1 MRVEDKGL
9 KTASKMRLIK
19 ARVQNYRSI
28 IDSGEFEIEQLKT
41 ILVGPNEAGKT
52 VLLKALQQ
60 LNKPD
65 DVNGFDVLRDYPRSK
80 FNDID
85 TGKVLPKNIRV
96 VTGFFEL
103 ESEDKKLLPE
113 EFKNCIYEYHKN
125 IDNSVYHSLIDAPPK
140 TIFRDIKA
148 DIARLFAHLDKQYAI
163 DNPDEELKKP
173 SNLAK
178 PITDIFQDITTLNA
192 ENTKN
197 LKAFLEK
204 NFPLIE
210 EGNEKEENRYEKLI
224 QQIDFNN
231 IYDQVIK
238 TLRTKLPVFILFN
251 NYFKV
256 NPSVHLEHL
265 AIRTE
270 RKLLDDQFYDYG
282 NLCLLKLLGFT
293 ARELSDF
300 GKTQSPD
307 ISNTEALKIYK
318 DKLDTRS
325 YKLNAASVRLTD
337 EIKKVWMP
345 NPDRPEADK
354 LKVTADGQYLKV
366 VVEDDIGVDIELD
379 QRSEGFQWLVSFF
392 VVFFAEAMDKHK
404 NAILLLDE
412 PGMSL
417 HGLKQRDFRDTIT
430 RLAEHNQ
437 TIYTTHSP
445 FLVGPDELDIVR
457 VVELKNRK
465 EGTKVHTTISSSDPA
480 GLLPL
485 QEALG
490 YDLAQ
495 SLFSQQRNLILE
507 GLTDYWYLDAASQL
521 MRDAGLDSLNEKI
534 ALVFANSAGKVVY
547 YATILFAHNL
557 KVAALLDSDAA
568 GDQAA
573 QQENLVHTL
582 GNKNILRTKD
592 FVTGIP
598 KAEIEDL
605 LRETLIAVVKDEY
618 GIDTKALAT
627 TQSNRPIIDIF
638 SSQITGFS
646 KYKLSK
652 AFIRWTKT
660 HQANDL
666 TTIEQS
672 NILKLIQH
680 INKALK

>member
-1 MRVEDKGL
+1 
-9 KTASKMRLIK
+9 MRLIK

-28 IDSGEFEIEQLKT
+28 IDSGEFEIEKLKT
-41 ILVGPNEAGKT
+41 IMVGPNEAGKT

-60 LNKPD
+60 LNKPA
-65 DVNGFDVLRDYPRSK
+65 DVQGFEVLRDYPRSK

-85 TGKVLPKNIRV
+85 TGKIDPKNVTV
-96 VTGFFEL
+96 VTGYFEL
-103 ESEDKKLLPE
+103 DDDDKAEIPKE
-113 EFKNCIYEYHKN
+113 YWNCVYKFYKN
-125 IDNSVYHSLIDAPPK
+125 IDNSTHHSLIDAPAK
-140 TIFRDIKA
+140 VIFKDIKN
-148 DIARLFAHLDKQYAI
+148 DLSRLIAHLDKQYAN
-163 DNPDEELKKP
+163 DNPEEETKKP
-173 SNLAK
+173 SVLVK
-178 PITDIFQDITTLNA
+178 PIIETFDDETVLSA
-192 ENTKN
+192 ENSKS

-204 NFPLIE
+204 NCALIE
-210 EGNEKEENRYEKLI
+210 EDNEKEEGRYEKLI
-224 QQIDFNN
+224 GQIDFNGKH
-231 IYDQVIK
+231 DEVLA
-238 TLRTKLPVFILFN
+238 TLSKRRPVFILFN

-256 NPSVHLEHL
+256 KPSVHLEHL
-265 AIRTE
+265 AVRTE
-270 RKLLDDQFYDYG
+270 QNLLDDQYYDYG
-282 NLCLLKLLGFT
+282 NLCLLKLLGFS
-293 ARELSDF
+293 ARELSNL

-307 ISNTEALKIYK
+307 INNPEALKVYK
-318 DKLDTRS
+318 DQLDKRS

-417 HGLKQRDFRDTIT
+417 HGLKQRDFRDTIS

-445 FLVGPDELDIVR
+445 FLVGPDELDFVR

-507 GLTDYWYLDAASQL
+507 GLTDYWYLDASAQL
-521 MRDAGLDSLNEKI
+521 LSDAGIETINDKI

-557 KVAALLDSDAA
+557 KVAALLDSDVA

-592 FVTGIP
+592 FVSGVA

-605 LRETLIAVVKDEY
+605 LRETLVKIVEDEY
-618 GIDTKALAT
+618 GVDVPAKAT
-627 TQSNRPIIDIF
+627 SQSSRPIIDIF
-638 SSQITGFS
+638 TSEVPNFS
-646 KYKLSK
+646 KYKLAK
-652 AFIRWTKT
+652 AFVKWTRNHEAK
-660 HQANDL
+660 DL
-666 TTIEQS
+666 TVDEQK
-672 NILKLIQH
+672 NLKNLIQQ